1 MHRRNFLKNTG
12 LLAGA
17 GLLLQQQTL
26 AAIFRTSEFQ
36 LRMLRDNVG
45 IFTERGGSIGFML
58 GKDGIIVVDSQFPDT
73 AGHLIEAIKKQ
84 SQSPFRYLLNTHHH
98 GDHTGGNIAFKGI
111 VENVVS
117 HENALKHLKA
127 GVEKNNNADKVLLPD
142 LSFSEEWELKL
153 GKEKIKGDY
162 YGAGHTNG
170 DAIYH
175 FQDAN
180 VMHVGDL
187 MFNKRH
193 PYVDRAGGANME
205 NWIKVL
211 DKIIKKADKETI
223 IIFGHSLNPG
233 EETGTIEDLKK
244 FQDYLGRV
252 LVFAEQEIK
261 KGVSRETFIA
271 NKSIPGETLWGG
283 QGIERPLSA
292 AYDEKI
298 AASR

>member
-17 GLLLQQQTL
+17 GVLMQQQAL
-26 AAIFRTSEFQ
+26 ANIFRINEFQ
-36 LRMLRDNVG
+36 LRILRDNVG

-58 GKDGIIVVDSQFPDT
+58 GKDGIVVVDSQFPDT
-73 AGHLIEAIKKQ
+73 AAHLIEAIKKQ
-84 SQSPFRYLLNTHHH
+84 SESPFRYLLNTHHH
-98 GDHTGGNIAFKGI
+98 GDHTGGNIAFKGL

-117 HENALKHLKA
+117 HENALRHLKA

-142 LSFSEEWELKL
+142 LAFTEEWELKL

-162 YGAGHTNG
+162 YGAAHTNG

-175 FQDAN
+175 FQNAN

-193 PYVDRAGGANME
+193 PYVDRSAGANME
-205 NWIKVL
+205 NWIRVL
-211 DKIIKKADKETI
+211 DKIIKKADKNTI

-233 EETGTIEDLKK
+233 E
-244 FQDYLGRV
+244 
-252 LVFAEQEIK
+252 
-261 KGVSRETFIA
+261 
-271 NKSIPGETLWGG
+271 
-283 QGIERPLSA
+283 
-292 AYDEKI
+292 
-298 AASR
+298 